1 MEEGLGMT
9 GAAGNSRDGETMNDR
24 NIAIAVA
31 PNGGRKTKADHPALP
46 LTPAEL
52 AATAAECLEAGAAMI
67 HVHVRDADGR
77 HLLDADAYR
86 ATTAAIREAVGD
98 RLVIQITS
106 EALGIY
112 RPDEQMRVVRETRPE
127 AVSLAL
133 REYLGVGGD
142 EKAFA
147 DFLSWLAR
155 EKVMPQI
162 ILYDA
167 EDARRLDTLRAKG
180 ALPWDAVPVL
190 YVLGRYTKTQQSAP
204 ADLLSFLSADA
215 PRFGPW
221 AVCAFGRDEAA
232 CVSTAALLGG
242 HVRVGFENNLL
253 LPDGSTAASN
263 ADLVKAVTGIIAAA
277 GRRTMTADELRR
289 LHLAAS

>member
-1 MEEGLGMT
+1 MEKGLGK
-9 GAAGNSRDGETMNDR
+9 GAAAGNSHGGETMNNR

-31 PNGGRKTKADHPALP
+31 PNGGRKTRVDHPALP
-46 LTPAEL
+46 ITPAEL
-52 AATAAECLEAGAAMI
+52 AAIAAECLEAGAAMS

-77 HLLDADAYR
+77 HLLNADAYR
-86 ATTAAIREAVGD
+86 AATAAIHEAVGD
-98 RLVIQITS
+98 RLVVQITS

-112 RPDEQMRVVRETRPE
+112 RPEEQMRVVRETRPE

-133 REYLGVGGD
+133 REYLGDSGD
-142 EKAFA
+142 EKGFA
-147 DFLSWLAR
+147 DFLAWLAR

-167 EDARRLDTLRAKG
+167 EDARRLDMLRGKG
-180 ALPWDAVPVL
+180 ALPWENVPVL

-204 ADLLSFLSADA
+204 ADLLPFLAPEA
-215 PRFGPW
+215 PRFGSW

-263 ADLVKAVTGIIAAA
+263 TDLVETVTAIIGAA
-277 GRRTMTADELRR
+277 GRRTMTADALRG
-289 LHLAAS
+289 AWPGS

>member
-1 MEEGLGMT
+1 MT

-46 LTPAEL
+46 LTPADL

-67 HVHVRDADGR
+67 HVHVRDTDGK

-86 ATTAAIREAVGD
+86 AATVAIREAVGD

-112 RPDEQMRVVRETRPE
+112 RPEEQMRVVRETRPE

-133 REYLGVGGD
+133 REYLGEGSD

-147 DFLSWLAR
+147 DFLVWLAR

-167 EDARRLDTLRAKG
+167 EDARRLDALRSKG
-180 ALPWDAVPVL
+180 ALPWENVPVL

-204 ADLLSFLSADA
+204 ADLLPFLSPDA

-221 AVCAFGRDEAA
+221 MVCAFGRDEAA
-232 CVSTAALLGG
+232 CTATAALLGG

-263 ADLVKAVTGIIAAA
+263 AELVKAVTAITGAA
-277 GRRTMTADELRR
+277 GRTSMTADALRG
-289 LHLAAS
+289 AWPGS

>member
-1 MEEGLGMT
+1 
-9 GAAGNSRDGETMNDR
+9 MNDR
-24 NIAIAVA
+24 NVAIAVA
-31 PNGGRKTKADHPALP
+31 PNGGRKTRADHPALP

-86 ATTAAIREAVGD
+86 AATASIREAVGD
-98 RLVIQITS
+98 RLVVQITS

-112 RPDEQMRVVRETRPE
+112 RPEEQMRAVRETRPE

-133 REYLGVGGD
+133 REYLGDSGN

-162 ILYDA
+162 ILYDT
-167 EDARRLDTLRAKG
+167 EDAARLDALRRG
-180 ALPWDAVPVL
+180 GVLPWENVPVL

-204 ADLLSFLSADA
+204 ADLLPFLA
-215 PRFGPW
+215 PDQPHFGSW
-221 AVCAFGRDEAA
+221 MVCAFGRDEAA
-232 CVSTAALLGG
+232 CVSSAALLGG
-242 HVRVGFENNLL
+242 HARVGFENNLL
-253 LPDGSTAASN
+253 LPDGSAAASN
-263 ADLVKAVTGIIAAA
+263 AELVKAVTAIIGAA
-277 GRRTMTADELRR
+277 GRRTMDADELRR
-289 LHLAAS
+289 KWLVGS